1 MNNTNENN
9 IISNFIDKEF
19 RFLSNSYP
27 YFPDGT
33 KANINLEVKYNGISF
48 DCITTA
54 YIASKSDDKDFQIQL
69 SKMTP
74 FEAKKM
80 SMKGLIETKEN
91 WKENRIEI
99 MRNLLNQKFVYNEY
113 FKKLLL
119 KTGEAE
125 LIAKDFLADQF
136 WEIDKEYEIGEGK
149 LGKELIQIR
158 EKLKEPP
165 KIQGSHQ
172 KKDDETPLYFNNIEE
187 YEKHYGKI

>member
-1 MNNTNENN
+1 MKKSKQSKT
-9 IISNFIDKEF
+9 ISNFIDKKF

-27 YFPDGT
+27 YFLDGS

-54 YIASKSDDKDFQIQL
+54 YIASKSDNKDFQIQL

-74 FEAKKM
+74 FEVKRL
-80 SMKGLIETKEN
+80 SMKGLIEIHED
-91 WKENRIEI
+91 WKINRIEI

-136 WEIDKEYEIGEGK
+136 WEIDEEYEIGEGK

-158 EKLKEPP
+158 KKLKEPP